1 VLWFYYNVH
10 ETLTVNVSNVYLFY
24 ASFLAVVGL
33 GLGLGTA
40 VLDYKTATLQTKD
53 ALNSLNARS
62 AIACFMDDKLAWNNS
77 SLTQQLAARW
87 EDALERCRY
96 PGHAVL
102 MIPWINLDELRRLM
116 TAMMLM
122 DEAEMR
128 IIYLQS
134 LNCHIISTIR
144 VVAKLKPI
152 PTTSVPFLTSL

>member
-1 VLWFYYNVH
+1 
-10 ETLTVNVSNVYLFY
+10 
-24 ASFLAVVGL
+24 
-33 GLGLGTA
+33 
-40 VLDYKTATLQTKD
+40 
-53 ALNSLNARS
+53 
-62 AIACFMDDKLAWNNS
+62 
-77 SLTQQLAARW
+77 
-87 EDALERCRY
+87 
-96 PGHAVL
+96 